1 VVPDEGNAMISGTV
15 GPDEGTLAYAAYV
28 GSGHRNTRG
37 VDKNED
43 KSFGARLTTHL
54 DGGRQNVG
62 VSFYTANDDD
72 RFGRRRHGMLS
83 LDLNI
88 AGFDVVT
95 ESLWVR
101 TSRDTADVFT
111 YYVRLSRLIGK
122 ATPFVGF
129 DYFRDRAH
137 PIYGAG
143 MDRWSVG
150 VGYEASSNV
159 YLKAEYHLH
168 VFDEPTIPDSA
179 DTVHM
184 VRLAAIMVF

>member
-1 VVPDEGNAMISGTV
+1 MV
-15 GPDEGTLAYAAYV
+15 
-28 GSGHRNTRG
+28 
-37 VDKNED
+37 
-43 KSFGARLTTHL
+43 
-54 DGGRQNVG
+54 
-62 VSFYTANDDD
+62 
-72 RFGRRRHGMLS
+72 S
-83 LDLNI
+83 LDLDV
-88 AGFDVVT
+88 AGFDLVS

-111 YYVRLSRLIGK
+111 YYVRVSRLIGR

-129 DYFRDRAH
+129 DYFRDHAH

-143 MDRWSVG
+143 MDRWSAG
-150 VGYEASSNV
+150 VGYEATSNV

-168 VFDEPTIPDSA
+168 VFDEPAIPDSA